1 MLANTALASPPDH
14 HSPAQPDTETAS
26 ESTTLLRLIEL
37 ARDLTSV
44 LDREIH
50 LLRKLEVNSI
60 KELSDQKAQL
70 TEEYRGHVRALRE
83 NPGFS
88 ETLEPRLR
96 DELADVIERLN
107 ETAQANETALK
118 AAMDAHDRVFRAIA
132 SAVEAQQREAS
143 GYAATGAHS
152 GGTSGGAPVSL
163 RINESL

>member
-1 MLANTALASPPDH
+1 MLANTALAAPPDH
-14 HSPAQPDTETAS
+14 SQAQPSSETAS
-26 ESTTLLRLIEL
+26 ETTTLLRLIEL

-60 KELSDQKAQL
+60 QELSEQKAQL

-118 AAMDAHDRVFRAIA
+118 AAMEAHDRVLRAIA
-132 SAVEAQQREAS
+132 NAVEAQQRETS
-143 GYAATGAHS
+143 GYAASGAHS
-152 GGTSGGAPVSL
+152 GGSAGGAPVSL